1 MLILTRKP
9 GESLYI
15 GDNLKVTIVEIKGNQ
30 IRVGIDAPPE
40 YRIYREEIYL
50 QILEENKKAAEAG
63 ISGDALEQLSGSWR
77 GSAKDGSGEA
87 KTRNSKRVAIT
98 GRPGKQIEARA
109 KTEQARAK
117 AAADRERMMDLAE
130 MLDENMRAPRP
141 DVSGKQQGPKTR
153 AAKRNALAPDNQN
166 NLAP

>member
-77 GSAKDGSGEA
+77 GASKVGSGET
-87 KTRNSKRVAIT
+87 KHSSKRVAIT
-98 GRPGKQIEARA
+98 GRPGKQKGANSAVKGTTQSAGKGEP
-109 KTEQARAK
+109 EGVVSPSN
-117 AAADRERMMDLAE
+117 ER
-130 MLDENMRAPRP
+130 
-141 DVSGKQQGPKTR
+141 GKGS
-153 AAKRNALAPDNQN
+153 
-166 NLAP
+166 

>member
-50 QILEENKKAAEAG
+50 QILEENKKAAEGG

-77 GSAKDGSGEA
+77 GSAKPGSGDA
-87 KTRNSKRVAIT
+87 KGRNSKRVAIT
-98 GRPGKQIEARA
+98 GRPGKQID
-109 KTEQARAK
+109 AK
-117 AAADRERMMDLAE
+117 ARVCERCGAAVTEASGICSSCRGETSATGGNAALNVSPSNER
-130 MLDENMRAPRP
+130 
-141 DVSGKQQGPKTR
+141 GKGS
-153 AAKRNALAPDNQN
+153 
-166 NLAP
+166 

>member
-63 ISGDALEQLSGSWR
+63 ISGDALEQLSGSWK
-77 GSAKDGSGEA
+77 GAAKSGSGDA
-87 KTRNSKRVAIT
+87 KARGSKRVAIT
-98 GRPGKQIEARA
+98 GRPGKQTEARA
-109 KTEQARAK
+109 TVC
-117 AAADRERMMDLAE
+117 ERCGGAVTGVGRLCSSCGEASTSGASAT
-130 MLDENMRAPRP
+130 LS
-141 DVSGKQQGPKTR
+141 VSPSNERGKGS
-153 AAKRNALAPDNQN
+153 
-166 NLAP
+166 

>member
-77 GSAKDGSGEA
+77 GATKVGPGET
-87 KTRNSKRVAIT
+87 KHSSKRVAIT
-98 GRPGKQIEARA
+98 GRPGKQQGADVAVRG
-109 KTEQARAK
+109 KTNQAAGSGEPEEVVSPSN
-117 AAADRERMMDLAE
+117 ER
-130 MLDENMRAPRP
+130 
-141 DVSGKQQGPKTR
+141 GKGS
-153 AAKRNALAPDNQN
+153 
-166 NLAP
+166 

>member
-50 QILEENKKAAEAG
+50 QILEENRKAAEAG

-77 GSAKDGSGEA
+77 GAAKVGSGE
-87 KTRNSKRVAIT
+87 TRHSSKRVAIT
-98 GRPGKQIEARA
+98 GRPGKQKGAGSGVQG
-109 KTEQARAK
+109 KTSQAAESGEPEGVVSPSN
-117 AAADRERMMDLAE
+117 ER
-130 MLDENMRAPRP
+130 
-141 DVSGKQQGPKTR
+141 GKGS
-153 AAKRNALAPDNQN
+153 
-166 NLAP
+166 

>member
-50 QILEENKKAAEAG
+50 QILEENRKAAEAG
-63 ISGDALEQLSGSWR
+63 TSGDALEQLSGSWR
-77 GSAKDGSGEA
+77 GSAKPGSGDA
-87 KTRNSKRVAIT
+87 KPRNSKRVAIT

-109 KTEQARAK
+109 TVCERCGAAVTGASRICSSCGGETSATEGN
-117 AAADRERMMDLAE
+117 AALNVSPSNER
-130 MLDENMRAPRP
+130 
-141 DVSGKQQGPKTR
+141 GKGS
-153 AAKRNALAPDNQN
+153 
-166 NLAP
+166 

>member
-50 QILEENKKAAEAG
+50 QILEENRKAAEAG
-63 ISGDALEQLSGSWR
+63 TSGDALEQLSGSWR
-77 GSAKDGSGEA
+77 GSAKPGSGDA
-87 KTRNSKRVAIT
+87 KPRNSKRVAIT
-98 GRPGKQIEARA
+98 GRPGKQVEASA
-109 KTEQARAK
+109 KVCERCG
-117 AAADRERMMDLAE
+117 AAVKDANQICFSCGGETSATGGTAALNVSPSDER
-130 MLDENMRAPRP
+130 
-141 DVSGKQQGPKTR
+141 GKGS
-153 AAKRNALAPDNQN
+153 
-166 NLAP
+166 